1 MSTQITLPEMGEG
14 VIEGTLARWLVR
26 EGDRVERYAPIAE
39 VETDKVTTETTTETA
54 GTILRLLVGEGE
66 TIPVG
71 TVMAIIGEPGEETTA
86 DGRPSTTPK
95 GEISRPTVDDRPQ
108 TTDSNTPAADT
119 PLVAV
124 GGRLSA
130 VVPYTGRISPVVG
143 RIAAEHGVDLS
154 RVTGTGRDGRIT
166 KDDILA
172 YVAGMTADGR
182 PATADGGVTADGR
195 PATADGGESSRPTT
209 TDQRPPTAGNESSRP
224 TTDDR
229 PQTTAR
235 STPAADAPLAA
246 VSGRPTAVGG
256 GGSGDAD
263 LLPLTNIRRAI
274 AEHMVRSKHT
284 SPHVTTVFEFD
295 FSAVAAHRKAH
306 VEQFA
311 RDGVRLTYTAY
322 LVAATVQALKAH
334 PLANSSW
341 SDEGILLHRAVNIG
355 MATAIGD
362 GLIVPVIKNADGLN
376 LLGLARAVNDLADR
390 ARAKQLKPDEVK
402 GGTFSITNHGTS
414 GSLFATPIINQPQ
427 CGILGVGAIE
437 KRVKVIDDAI
447 AIRPLAYVSFTFDH
461 RILDGASADGFV
473 SAIKR
478 EIEGYKA

>member
-39 VETDKVTTETTTETA
+39 VETDKVTTETTTEAA

-71 TVMAIIGEPGEETTA
+71 TVLAIIGEPGEEVTSDEQRVTSDELPVASNERRVTSDKLTA
-86 DGRPSTTPK
+86 TNGQPRP
-95 GEISRPTVDDRPQ
+95 I
-108 TTDSNTPAADT
+108 DT
-119 PLVAV
+119 PPPTA
-124 GGRLSA
+124 
-130 VVPYTGRISPVVG
+130 PYTGRISPVVG

-154 RVTGTGRDGRIT
+154 RVTGTGRDGRVT

-172 YVAGMTADGR
+172 YVAVRASEDAHSAG
-182 PATADGGVTADGR
+182 ATGGQQPRSPQPQRQT
-195 PATADGGESSRPTT
+195 GEP
-209 TDQRPPTAGNESSRP
+209 D
-224 TTDDR
+224 
-229 PQTTAR
+229 
-235 STPAADAPLAA
+235 TPARG
-246 VSGRPTAVGG
+246 SEPTQPPAGG
-256 GGSGDAD
+256 ASE

-306 VEQFA
+306 KDSFA

-322 LVAATVQALKAH
+322 LVAATVQALKEH

-341 SDEGILLHRAVNIG
+341 SDEGILLHRAVHLG

-461 RILDGASADGFV
+461 RILDGASADAFV
-473 SAIKR
+473 STIKER
-478 EIEGYKA
+478 IEGYKE